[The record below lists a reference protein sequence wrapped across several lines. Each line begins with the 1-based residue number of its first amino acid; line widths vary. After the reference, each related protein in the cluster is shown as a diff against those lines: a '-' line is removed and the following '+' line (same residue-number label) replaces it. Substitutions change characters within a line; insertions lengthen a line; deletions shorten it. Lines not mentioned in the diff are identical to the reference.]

1 MSLKS
6 DVTMATLLKKAP
18 LLLLGRLEILL
29 LLSILFGIIAGVVTF
44 PVIQALQP
52 IVTTPDEVDVAEI
65 MGNIGD
71 QLPITLLIS
80 LLINSALLIPIT
92 RLLVDSEP
100 FEGGFKKF
108 FTRFSRIF
116 ALQITAVALF
126 LVFIFTLSIILGILS
141 AILPQALIL
150 IIAIAA
156 GIGSLLVIYTVTN
169 VAIVGEAI
177 DSRTSLIIAWHM
189 IRPLLVPLAG
199 AYAVIKV
206 AAMLLSA
213 ITTGIIGALLA
224 GFDLPWLPTMI
235 DQSFGF
241 AAQIVH
247 FSACLWAT
255 QAIMKQRKNGANQ
268 S

>member
-1 MSLKS
+1 MKS
-6 DVTMATLLKKAP
+6 ETDITMMTLLKKAP

-44 PVIQALQP
+44 PVVQALQP
-52 IVTTPDEVDVAEI
+52 LVTTPEDVDVAEI
-65 MGNIGD
+65 MSNLGNK
-71 QLPITLLIS
+71 LPLTLLIS

-92 RLLVDSEP
+92 RLLVNSEP
-100 FEGGFKKF
+100 FEGGLKKF

-116 ALQITAVALF
+116 ALQVTAVAIF
-126 LVFIFTLSIILGILS
+126 LVFIFTMSIILGILS

-150 IIAIAA
+150 IIAIIA
-156 GIGSLLVIYTVTN
+156 GIGGLLAIYTVTN

-177 DSRTSLIIAWHM
+177 DSQTSLIIAWRM

-199 AYAVIKV
+199 AYAAIKV
-206 AAMLLSA
+206 ASMLLSS
-213 ITTGIIGALLA
+213 ITTLLIGSLLS

>member
-1 MSLKS
+1 
-6 DVTMATLLKKAP
+6 MATLLKKAP

-52 IVTTPDEVDVAEI
+52 IVTTPDDVDVAEI
-65 MGNIGD
+65 MESLGNK
-71 QLPITLLIS
+71 LPVTLLIS
-80 LLINSALLIPIT
+80 LLVNSALLIPIT
-92 RLLVDSEP
+92 RLLVDSAP

-116 ALQITAVALF
+116 AVQITAVAIF
-126 LVFIFTLSIILGILS
+126 LVFIFTISILLGILS

-150 IIAIAA
+150 LIAVIA
-156 GIGSLLVIYTVTN
+156 GLGSLLVIYTVTN

-177 DSRTSLIIAWHM
+177 DSQTSLITAWHM
-189 IRPLLVPLAG
+189 VRPLLVPLAG

-206 AAMLLSA
+206 VSILLSSIVA
-213 ITTGIIGALLA
+213 GILGSLLA
-224 GFDLPWLPTMI
+224 SFDLPWLPTMI

-241 AAQIVH
+241 AGQIVH
-247 FSACLWAT
+247 FAACLWAT
-255 QAIMKQRKNGANQ
+255 QAILKQRNNGANK

>member
-1 MSLKS
+1 MTTQT
-6 DVTMATLLKKAP
+6 DITMTTLLKKAP
-18 LLLLGRLEILL
+18 ILLLGRLEILL

-44 PVIQALQP
+44 PIVQAFEP
-52 IVTTPDEVDVAEI
+52 IITSPDDVDVAEI
-65 MGNIGD
+65 MGDLGNK
-71 QLPITLLIS
+71 LPMTLLIS

-92 RLLVDSEP
+92 RLLVDAEP
-100 FEGGFKKF
+100 FEGGLKKF

-116 ALQITAVALF
+116 ALQITAVAIF
-126 LVFIFTLSIILGILS
+126 LIFIFTISILLGLLS
-141 AILPQALIL
+141 AILPQDFIL
-150 IIAIAA
+150 IIAVIV
-156 GIGSLLVIYTVTN
+156 GIGGLLVTYTVVN

-177 DSRTSLIIAWHM
+177 DSQTSLITAWHM

-206 AAMLLSA
+206 ASMLLSA
-213 ITTGIIGALLA
+213 IVTGITSTLLA

-241 AAQIVH
+241 AAQIMH
-247 FSACLWAT
+247 FAACLWAT
-255 QAIMKQRKNGANQ
+255 QAILKQRNKGADQ